1 MNAGYS
7 SGTMRQNRLYFGH
20 CRFRHGRACPGHL
33 SRHSAGSD
41 CPDKPGHDRTA
52 YVIDIQ
58 RMSCAS
64 PIGQNRT
71 SCTFLVNG
79 PNHLVL

>member
-1 MNAGYS
+1 MSSRYARGDSVGLSSLIAAGDLQMKNVLS
-7 SGTMRQNRLYFGH
+7 TASATEQD
-20 CRFRHGRACPGHL
+20 RANQL
-33 SRHSAGSD
+33 ML
-41 CPDKPGHDRTA
+41 
-52 YVIDIQ
+52 IQ